1 MLTKDKLK
9 GVELLKEL
17 TPEQLEV
24 IENMSKQDE
33 NEVIGE
39 KTKLF
44 YDNLVYQI
52 REINCYVFLKLKM
65 NKDVKVNDCYH
76 FKVLT
81 TWAGKCTYL
90 VSLPSPTDLIS
101 FNYWLKSQFKW

>member
-1 MLTKDKLK
+1 MLTIDKLK

-44 YDNLVYQI
+44 YDNLDKDI
-52 REINCYVFLKLKM
+52 LEITGISKPDN
-65 NKDVKVNDCYH
+65 VK
-76 FKVLT
+76 T
-81 TWAGKCTYL
+81 
-90 VSLPSPTDLIS
+90 LI
-101 FNYWLKSQFKW
+101 

>member
-44 YDNLVYQI
+44 YDNLDKDILEVTGIPKPDNVKTY
-52 REINCYVFLKLKM
+52 EH
-65 NKDVKVNDCYH
+65 NK
-76 FKVLT
+76 KVLSD
-81 TWAGKCTYL
+81 Y
-90 VSLPSPTDLIS
+90 
-101 FNYWLKSQFKW
+101 KSKADKI